1 MADIFPTAGHNGK
14 TKFAIENATRTRVV
28 LAGQKVHILGT
39 FKNAKMAQEAI
50 VSLILGSPPVSPLG
64 RIILILCSC
73 ELIRRNRAR
82 CMATCVPL
90 HLE

>member
-1 MADIFPTAGHNGK
+1 MANFVPKAGHNGK

-50 VSLILGSPPVSPLG
+50 VSLILGSPPVSLFVQMG
-64 RIILILCSC
+64 SLSGICD
-73 ELIRRNRAR
+73 
-82 CMATCVPL
+82 
-90 HLE
+90 LES